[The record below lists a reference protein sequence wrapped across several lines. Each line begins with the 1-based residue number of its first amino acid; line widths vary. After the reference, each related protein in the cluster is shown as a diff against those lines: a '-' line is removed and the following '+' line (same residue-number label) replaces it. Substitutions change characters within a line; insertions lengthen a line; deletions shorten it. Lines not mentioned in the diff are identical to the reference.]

1 MSKNKKHQTT
11 TDKITEAAK
20 RSGFLLMAGAA
31 TLGMLEF
38 PDQPDKRAIMPQQPA
53 LAMAVNNG
61 QEPGQAANQMRR
73 EREEVAPHYMSYSV
87 AQRTQSRSGGPG
99 GQ

>member
-1 MSKNKKHQTT
+1 MSKNKKHQTSV
-11 TDKITEAAK
+11 DKITDTAL
-20 RSGFLLMAGAA
+20 RSGYLLMAGAA

-38 PDQPDKRAIMPQQPA
+38 PDHLKREAVVPNQPVF
-53 LAMAVNNG
+53 AMAVQNG

-87 AQRTQSRSGGPG
+87 AQRTPSRSGNH
-99 GQ
+99 